1 VAEPI
6 LAPSREIA
14 AALRLLVARRPNHH
28 PEVAFLTSDWD
39 AELWVRGGI
48 HSQLLAY
55 CNNYDDSS
63 RWPALLVCGEVETN
77 RKTNV
82 STVYYVELR
91 GDQPLVYQASVVN
104 VKKTAVHRFSWKVP
118 DPGAISEILH
128 VFG

>member
-1 VAEPI
+1 MTKPI
-6 LAPSREIA
+6 LAPSKEIA
-14 AALRLLVARRPNHH
+14 AALRQLVARRPNHCA
-28 PEVAFLTSDWD
+28 EVAFLTSDWD

-55 CNNYDDSS
+55 CNNYGDSS
-63 RWPALLVCGEVETN
+63 RWPALLVCSDVETN
-77 RKTNV
+77 TKTNL

-91 GDQPLVYQASVVN
+91 GGQPLVYQASVVS
-104 VKKTAVHRFSWKVP
+104 VKKTSVHRFSWKVP